1 MKLTHR
7 KLKLAGAGALMA
19 FALAGCAPQPPAPP
33 AGTPGETSTDNNA
46 VGTAMPEMAMPN
58 KAIAV
63 IHPTK
68 GNKTQGTV
76 TFTQENDGLHIVG
89 DITGL
94 TPGKHGFHVHENG
107 DCSAD
112 DGSSAGGHFNPE
124 EMQHGAEDVTM
135 RHVGDFGN
143 ITADASGKAHI
154 DKVDTMAKLDGK
166 DSIVGRALI
175 VHGKADDLKS
185 QPSGDAGPRVACGV
199 VGVAK

>member
-1 MKLTHR
+1 MKLKQHKIT
-7 KLKLAGAGALMA
+7 LMGAGALLA
-19 FALAGCAPQPPAPP
+19 FALSGCAPTPP
-33 AGTPGETSTDNNA
+33 PGEANMDHNA
-46 VGTAMPEMAMPN
+46 VGTAMPEMAMPG

-68 GNKTQGTV
+68 GNKVQGTV
-76 TFTQENDGLHIVG
+76 TFTQEDDGLHIVG

-124 EMQHGAEDVTM
+124 DMQHGAEDATQ
-135 RHVGDFGN
+135 RHAGDFGN

-154 DKVDTMAKLDGK
+154 DKTDKVAKLSGT
-166 DSIVGRALI
+166 DSIIGHAI
-175 VHGKADDLKS
+175 IIHAKADDLKS
-185 QPSGDAGPRVACGV
+185 QPSGDAGAREACGV
-199 VGVAK
+199 VGIAK